1 MRALNEAP
9 ATDPEYPP
17 ELGAAVVLVAVG
29 VGDTAD
35 FVGVGAGVALCV
47 AAALGFEVID
57 VAGGFEFRSKERFPT
72 FASTRDLRP
81 IKITG
86 DIAIAMI
93 VDGFAADAAETL
105 RTIKAHT
112 TTPVIALVIGD
123 PAELVDE
130 IDTQF
135 QLIAITENF
144 GWGENTNALLK
155 NLSTKYMLIMDP
167 STRFL
172 GDAIT
177 PVLAELEKS
186 EFSAVGWRGGLVN
199 TDDEWRSVDDKGAGE
214 VDVLFSYFMA
224 LNCADATNAGG
235 FNNRAIY
242 YRNAD
247 MEFSLRLRNVNGR
260 LLQMD
265 LPLEQGRHH
274 GYYDSDPEFREVQSK
289 KNYDRIL
296 ERFRGKSAILSP
308 RR

>member
-1 MRALNEAP
+1 MTSKSKEELAQERLDARAAKDFAKADQLR
-9 ATDPEYPP
+9 DQI
-17 ELGAAVVLVAVG
+17 AV
-29 VGDTAD
+29 
-35 FVGVGAGVALCV
+35 
-47 AAALGFEVID
+47 LGFEVID
-57 VAGGFEFRSKERFPT
+57 IAGGFEFRAKERFPT
-72 FASTRDLRP
+72 YASTRD
-81 IKITG
+81 IKAIKVEG
-86 DIAIAMI
+86 DIAITII
-93 VDGFAADAAETL
+93 VDGFITDAIESV
-105 RTIKAHT
+105 RTIKANT
-112 TTPVIALVIGD
+112 KTPIVALVIGD
-123 PAELVDE
+123 PAELVNE
-130 IDTQF
+130 IDLQF
-135 QLIAITENF
+135 QIVAITENF

-155 NLSTKYMLIMDP
+155 NLSTKYLVIMDP
-167 STRFL
+167 STKFL
-172 GDAIT
+172 GDAMT
-177 PVLAELEKS
+177 PIIAELSKG

-214 VDVLFSYFMA
+214 VDVLFGYFMA
-224 LNCADATNAGG
+224 FNCADAMNAGG

-260 LLQMD
+260 LLQME

>member
-1 MRALNEAP
+1 MTTKSKEELAQERLDARAAKDF
-9 ATDPEYPP
+9 AK
-17 ELGAAVVLVAVG
+17 
-29 VGDTAD
+29 AD
-35 FVGVGAGVALCV
+35 QLRDQI
-47 AAALGFEVID
+47 AALGFEVID
-57 VAGGFEFRSKERFPT
+57 VAGGFEFRAKERFPT
-72 FASTRDLRP
+72 FASTRDLRS
-81 IKITG
+81 IKVNG

-93 VDGFAADAAETL
+93 VDGFTADAAETV

-112 TTPVIALVIGD
+112 KTPVIALVVGK

-130 IDTQF
+130 IDLQF
-135 QLIAITENF
+135 QVIAITENF
-144 GWGENTNALLK
+144 GWGENANALLK
-155 NLSTKYMLIMDP
+155 NVSSKYLVIMDP
-167 STRFL
+167 STRFT
-172 GDAIT
+172 GDAMA
-177 PVLAELEKS
+177 PVLAELNKG

-214 VDVLFSYFMA
+214 VDVLFSYFIA
-224 LNCADATNAGG
+224 FNCDDATNAGG

-247 MEFSLRLRNVNGR
+247 IEFSLRLRHSNGR

-265 LPLEQGRHH
+265 LPLEQARHH
-274 GYYDSDPEFREVQSK
+274 GYYDTEEEFREVQSK